1 MNSAVAQ
8 PDAQLAAREASQRF
22 QAQSFRLLLVD
33 SDRTTAA
40 ALTHPLSAAGHEV
53 RHAASWREGL
63 SLAVSAEPHLILI
76 CRALPEVDGLTLVR
90 ILRACGRAT
99 PLLLLSASNGA
110 CVRRE
115 ALGAGADD
123 HLAKP
128 FAESELLA
136 RVAALAR
143 PPPKREEPTVLRV
156 ADLQLHLKTRTV
168 MRAGRTIRLAP
179 RDFELLAYLMRN
191 NGRAIDR
198 ASLMGDVWGRRG
210 DLGHRILEASI
221 RRVRAKVD
229 RGFSVELIHTVPGVG
244 FCLLGDD

>member
-1 MNSAVAQ
+1 MPRIA
-8 PDAQLAAREASQRF
+8 
-22 QAQSFRLLLVD
+22 QAQAFRLLLVD
-33 SDRTTAA
+33 SDRATGA
-40 ALTHPLSAAGHEV
+40 ALAHGLSAAGHEV

-63 SLAVSAEPHLILI
+63 SLAVSAEHHLILI
-76 CRALPEVDGLTLVR
+76 CRALPEIDGLALIR
-90 ILRACGRAT
+90 ILRACGRAA
-99 PLLLLSASNGA
+99 PVLLLSGSDGAS
-110 CVRRE
+110 VRRE

-136 RVAALAR
+136 RVTALAR
-143 PPPKREEPTVLRV
+143 HPPKSAEPTVLRV

-168 MRAGRTIRLAP
+168 IRAGRAIRLGP

-191 NGRAIDR
+191 HGRAIDR
-198 ASLMGDVWGRRG
+198 SSLVGDVWGRRG
-210 DLGHRILEASI
+210 ELGHRILEASI

-244 FCLLGDD
+244 YCLLGDD

>member
-1 MNSAVAQ
+1 MSR
-8 PDAQLAAREASQRF
+8 LA
-22 QAQSFRLLLVD
+22 QAQAFRLLLVD

-40 ALTHPLSAAGHEV
+40 ALAHRLSTAGHDV

-63 SLAVSAEPHLILI
+63 SLAVSAEHHLILI
-76 CRALPEVDGLTLVR
+76 CRALPEIDGLALVR
-90 ILRACGRAT
+90 ILRACGRAA
-99 PLLLLSASNGA
+99 PVLLLSASEGA

-156 ADLQLHLKTRTV
+156 ADLQLHLKTRAV

-179 RDFELLAYLMRN
+179 RDFELLAHLMRN
-191 NGRAIDR
+191 HGRAIDR
-198 ASLMGDVWGRRG
+198 ASLVGDVWGRRG
-210 DLGHRILEASI
+210 DLGYRILEASI
-221 RRVRAKVD
+221 RRLRAKVD
-229 RGFSVELIHTVPGVG
+229 RGFSLQLIHSVPGVG
-244 FCLLGDD
+244 YCLLGDD